1 MQQENEF
8 ITNANF
14 KITQEQ
20 LDKIRPYFKNVD
32 EYLNNIGKF
41 QTELNDAIVYE
52 LDEDYEDTDESI
64 MLQKVYD
71 EIYELNKR

>member
-1 MQQENEF
+1 MQQENKF
-8 ITNANF
+8 IANASF

-20 LDKIRPYFKNVD
+20 IDKIRPYFKNVE
-32 EYLNNIGKF
+32 EYLNDISEF

-52 LDEDYEDTDESI
+52 LDEDYEDTDASI

-71 EIYELNKR
+71 EVYEQNKK